1 MKMRNE
7 SVRYTLLAL
16 LIAGGSLGGCGPE
29 GAETIPLD
37 EPTASTEPS
46 AAGAVNP
53 GISVDRPDAT
63 PGLATAAVV
72 AKTYYVSPTGKPT
85 NTGAGFNSAWDFKTA
100 LAAVVAGDTILL
112 QGGTYALPYTPGAKN
127 TIDFTKSG
135 QADKRI
141 TVSSYNNA
149 RAVFDFSFPAQA
161 WVQDSFG
168 FYVTGSYWTFK
179 GIDITRAGYQGA
191 YVTGSYNTFENCRF
205 YENRNTGLEINK
217 GGNHTTVL
225 NCDAFRNYDPK
236 KLGSMA
242 DGFGPKQ
249 TMGPGNVFIGC
260 RAWENSDDGYD
271 AFDSPETV
279 VFKDSWAFRNGVDV
293 WGYGGFTGNGNG
305 FKIGGNAKQ
314 ANHQLTNCVAFG
326 QPKKGFDQNNNSG
339 GVSIYNSIAYK
350 NGTNFGLGNP
360 VNSGQKHIL
369 KNNISLGASNSIA
382 NSTEQKNS
390 WNTGFSVS
398 SADFQ
403 SLDTNLATAARNP
416 DGSLPATTLFRLK
429 STSAL
434 VNAGVNVGLPYN
446 GSAPDLGAFETP

>member
-1 MKMRNE
+1 MTE
-7 SVRYTLLAL
+7 IPAVDA
-16 LIAGGSLGGCGPE
+16 ASLGIDSDRSD
-29 GAETIPLD
+29 AASASAT
-37 EPTASTEPS
+37 TAV
-46 AAGAVNP
+46 A
-53 GISVDRPDAT
+53 
-63 PGLATAAVV
+63 
-72 AKTYYVSPTGKPT
+72 AKTYYVSPTGKST
-85 NTGAGFNSAWDFKTA
+85 NTGASFNSAWDFKTA
-100 LAAVVAGDTILL
+100 LAAAVAGDTILL
-112 QGGTYALPYTPGAKN
+112 QGGTYSIPYTPGAKN
-127 TIDFTKSG
+127 TLAFTKSG
-135 QADKRI
+135 QPGKPI

-161 WVQDSFG
+161 WVQDSYG
-168 FYVTGSYWTFK
+168 FYVTGSYWIFK

-205 YENRNTGLEINK
+205 YDNRNTGLEINK

-271 AFDSPETV
+271 AFDSPEKV
-279 VFKDSWAFRNGVDV
+279 IFKDSWAFRNGVDV

-339 GVSIYNSIAYK
+339 GVTIYNSIAYK

-360 VNSGQKHIL
+360 LNAGQKHIL

-403 SLDTNLATAARNP
+403 SLDTSLATVARNP

-434 VNAGVNVGLPYN
+434 VNAGVDVGLPYN